1 MAVPAAVI
9 VQAPPGAGVPR
20 ETPVAPSVRVY
31 DPCATLNEALATPS
45 SRATRRMG
53 IPVVAVALPA
63 VLTDPPVAADVAPA
77 GRGAPRQ
84 TKNSANKHSSKNL
97 LE

>member
-1 MAVPAAVI
+1 MVVPAAVI
-9 VQAPPGAGVPR
+9 VQVPPGAGVPR

-53 IPVVAVALPA
+53 IPVVPAALPA
-63 VLTDPPVAADVAPA
+63 VLTDPPVAVDVAPA
-77 GRGAPRQ
+77 DRGAPRQ
-84 TKNSANKHSSKNL
+84 TKSSANKHSSNDL
-97 LE
+97 LK